1 LKYLSKH
8 NCSICHQSMFY
19 DDETKIMECG
29 CGKVKIYINTED
41 FMSLNTKNEKQRI
54 ENEKINN
61 NF

>member
-1 LKYLSKH
+1 
-8 NCSICHQSMFY
+8 MFY

-29 CGKVKIYINTED
+29 CGKVKIIYINTED
-41 FMSLNTKNEKQRI
+41 FVPLNTKNEKQRI